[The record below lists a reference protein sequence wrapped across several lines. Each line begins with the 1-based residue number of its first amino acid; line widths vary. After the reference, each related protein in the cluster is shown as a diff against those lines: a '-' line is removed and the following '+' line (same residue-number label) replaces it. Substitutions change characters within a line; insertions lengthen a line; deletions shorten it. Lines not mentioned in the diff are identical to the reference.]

1 MTQLFLFLED
11 PQLALYV
18 FVFLFLLITVGGLL
32 AATFPP
38 DR

>member
-1 MTQLFLFLED
+1 MMQLLTFLSD

-18 FVFLFLLITVGGLL
+18 FVFLFLVITVGGLL